1 MTRFRP
7 SAKFLVL
14 LGTLAVI
21 SPATMFAADEP
32 SVHVEPSHLT
42 GPRVLADTTASGAIR
57 DYLEAWKTV
66 GTALSQNRADLL
78 DRDFTGTAH
87 DKLRDTIQ
95 QQAKAGL
102 TTRYQ
107 DLSHDL
113 QIVFYSPEG
122 LSIQLIDNVTY
133 SVDILDQGKLLS
145 SQKVTDRYNVVM
157 TPAEIRWRVRI
168 FQADPRN

>member
-1 MTRFRP
+1 MTRSFNTAV
-7 SAKFLVL
+7 SL
-14 LGTLAVI
+14 LLNFAALGI
-21 SPATMFAADEP
+21 SPIHAVAADEP
-32 SVHVEPSHLT
+32 SVHIEPSHLQ
-42 GPRVLADTTASGAIR
+42 GPRVLADTTASGVVR
-57 DYLEAWKTV
+57 DYLEAWKTL
-66 GTALSQNRADLL
+66 GTALAQNRHDLL
-78 DRDFTGTAH
+78 DRDFTGAAH

-95 QQAKAGL
+95 DQAKAGI

-133 SVDILDQGKLLS
+133 NVDVLDQGKVVS
-145 SQKVTDRYNVVM
+145 SQKVASRYNVVM

-168 FQADPRN
+168 LQADPHN